1 MTSSNNLAILEY
13 DNIFQ
18 HLISQV
24 RQSMH
29 QIINSTLLRLHI
41 IFKMIYFITK
51 NAGLPKSVI
60 LDENYIFILIAS
72 NIFLGPKS
80 SEFIAIEEIWC
91 LF

>member
-1 MTSSNNLAILEY
+1 
-13 DNIFQ
+13 
-18 HLISQV
+18 
-24 RQSMH
+24 
-29 QIINSTLLRLHI
+29 
-41 IFKMIYFITK
+41 MIYFITK

-60 LDENYIFILIAS
+60 LDANYIFILIAS